1 MTVFSLQ
8 ARAILW
14 KIKDVENR
22 TYPLSLPAH
31 GGGKWLALH
40 AGTCKHLLA
49 DAEVMAKV
57 ESISGISRD
66 VWLSGIHQE
75 TGMLLGAMLIT
86 QVSYNQNNKQDACE
100 SVDQCEATHCHSLS
114 HGCDAAG
121 AEADKSPWCVDG
133 QYGWRVHMVVPIQP
147 IPIKG
152 ELGQWTLPP
161 ALRLLLAL
169 HIRCH
174 LRRLQPCES
183 TSLGSPPP
191 EIAASNHGRRN
202 GEAAQASDDVGCKM
216 PAGRAHRLTAG
227 AWEQLDAAIERALA
241 RRKEQERMT
250 QVRRVEKAA
259 RFSAARALLKAGARL
274 EILSSYLYAE
284 KNGQRLHA
292 PTLHGADAH
301 SAQAG
306 DPSGD
311 GEAATRKS
319 PPRKGRHWVPAEVV
333 AADTEKG
340 GLWFLLRSMAQI
352 GAGAGQGGAPTQTA
366 ASNHLLSVQLT
377 CGAYEREW
385 IFHKASTSP
394 VRDPLPLD
402 MTDADAVASLR
413 AWLLPGGRRAKWAK
427 LFPVEAAVHYASMQ
441 ALEAVERDLDKLV
454 PRHDTD
460 GRSGGPMTRAHD
472 TWAQCDLCDKWRRLP
487 SQLVIGTGDFTCASL
502 PDTECADAEDSFDA
516 TAEMVCDAAA
526 CGHAESK

>member
-86 QVSYNQNNKQDACE
+86 QVSYNQNNEQEACE
-100 SVDQCEATHCHSLS
+100 SVDQCEATHCHSLR

-174 LRRLQPCES
+174 LRCLPPCES
-183 TSLGSPPP
+183 MSPGSPPP
-191 EIAASNHGRRN
+191 EIAALNHGRRN
-202 GEAAQASDDVGCKM
+202 GEAAQASDDVSCKM

-227 AWEQLDAAIERALA
+227 AWEQLDAAIGRALA
-241 RRKEQERMT
+241 RRKEQERMM

-274 EILSSYLYAE
+274 EIVSSYLYAQE
-284 KNGQRLHA
+284 NCQRHHA
-292 PTLHGADAH
+292 PAMPGADVR
-301 SAQAG
+301 SALAG
-306 DPSGD
+306 DPSR
-311 GEAATRKS
+311 EATTRKS
-319 PPRKGRHWVPAEVV
+319 PPRKGRHWVAAEVV

-340 GLWFLLRSMAQI
+340 GLWFLLRSLAQI

-366 ASNHLLSVQLT
+366 ASNHVLSVQLT

-385 IFHKASTSP
+385 ILHKASTNP
-394 VRDPLPLD
+394 VTDPLPVD
-402 MTDADAVASLR
+402 MTNADAVASLK
-413 AWLLPGGRRAKWAK
+413 AWLLPGDRPAKWAK
-427 LFPVEAAVHYASMQ
+427 LFPVEAAVHQASMQ
-441 ALEAVERDLDKLV
+441 ALGALEQHLDTLV

-460 GRSGGPMTRAHD
+460 GRSGGPMTTAHD

-502 PDTECADAEDSFDA
+502 PDTECADEEDFFDA

-526 CGHAESK
+526 RGHAESK